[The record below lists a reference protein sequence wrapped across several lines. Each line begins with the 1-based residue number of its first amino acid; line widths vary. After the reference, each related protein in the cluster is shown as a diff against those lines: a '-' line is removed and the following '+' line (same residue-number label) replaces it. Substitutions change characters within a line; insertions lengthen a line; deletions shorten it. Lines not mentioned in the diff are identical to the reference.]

1 MGKSS
6 RVPGRGM
13 PRFICS
19 HLTAGYARTKE
30 RIVLHGTPNR
40 HGAAEG
46 GGDCWIWFKVKPGTY
61 GRIMV
66 NGKKVKA
73 HRYSYEKKYGP
84 IPSGLHACHT
94 CDNPRCI
101 NPAHLFVSDNV
112 GNMRDKALKRR
123 APAKLTDE
131 QVLTIRRTQFGD
143 GVTQRSVAKLYG
155 VDPSHISRILSGANC
170 TYAEERTGLSRS
182 I

>member
-1 MGKSS
+1 MPYALQRVGRKCEYMHRVAYASAHGLTMLELKGKH
-6 RVPGRGM
+6 V
-13 PRFICS
+13 
-19 HLTAGYARTKE
+19 
-30 RIVLHGTPNR
+30 
-40 HGAAEG
+40 
-46 GGDCWIWFKVKPGTY
+46 
-61 GRIMV
+61 
-66 NGKKVKA
+66 
-73 HRYSYEKKYGP
+73 
-84 IPSGLHACHT
+84 CHT

-182 I
+182 T